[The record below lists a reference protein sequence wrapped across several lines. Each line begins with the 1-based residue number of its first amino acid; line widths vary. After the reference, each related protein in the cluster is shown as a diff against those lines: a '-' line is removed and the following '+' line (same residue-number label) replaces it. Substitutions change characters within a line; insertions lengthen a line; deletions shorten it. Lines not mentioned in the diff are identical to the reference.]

1 MSSVYCSHHLAA
13 PSQDVLTLMQASEEE
28 RKSVNHLIAQHTF
41 NIAPNGYTSSSKKK
55 TLRYKQCFVGQV
67 QMTSE
72 DEAQSINVTDNHA
85 YTGVPKRKYT
95 CTDVDSFH

>member
-1 MSSVYCSHHLAA
+1 MDTHH
-13 PSQDVLTLMQASEEE
+13 QV
-28 RKSVNHLIAQHTF
+28 
-41 NIAPNGYTSSSKKK
+41 KK

-67 QMTSE
+67 QMTSV

-85 YTGVPKRKYT
+85 YTGVPKRKNT

>member
-1 MSSVYCSHHLAA
+1 MDTHH
-13 PSQDVLTLMQASEEE
+13 QV
-28 RKSVNHLIAQHTF
+28 
-41 NIAPNGYTSSSKKK
+41 KK

-67 QMTSE
+67 QMTYE

>member
-41 NIAPNGYTSSSKKK
+41 NIAPNGYTSSSKKN
-55 TLRYKQCFVGQV
+55 VEV
-67 QMTSE
+67 QAMFCGSGTN
-72 DEAQSINVTDNHA
+72 DLC
-85 YTGVPKRKYT
+85 G
-95 CTDVDSFH
+95 